1 MLNLYVLEIKKLSSV
16 FIAYLFVRDIFVTT
30 FLLYGLYTA

>member
-16 FIAYLFVRDIFVTT
+16 LTAYLSERDIFVT
-30 FLLYGLYTA
+30 